1 MITLL
6 LFKIA
11 ATALVVFLVM
21 LMIDSFCNYEDRA
34 KGHAKTKVPAFVP
47 YVGGGA
53 GIVMVVSGIASI
65 LMAVW
70 L

>member
-21 LMIDSFCNYEDRA
+21 LMVDSFYNYEDRA
-34 KGHAKTKVPAFVP
+34 KGHYKRKVPTFVP
-47 YVGGGA
+47 YVGGA
-53 GIVMVVSGIASI
+53 ACLVAAASAIASI
-65 LMAVW
+65 LVAVW